1 MRENL
6 TKVTKKKIDPT
17 QSKEAGRPRNDIDW
31 EAFENLCSIY
41 CTQSEIAS
49 WFKVDTKT
57 LVNAVKKKYETEE
70 FSEVYK
76 KFSETGKCSL
86 RRYQF
91 VQAKTRPNMAIWLG
105 KQLLGQRDDP
115 SFDLLIRAEEAI
127 KQLAQKLEEM
137 ERIIKKSHTEPSPQ

>member
-1 MRENL
+1 MN
-6 TKVTKKKIDPT
+6 KKKDPT
-17 QSKEAGRPRNDIDW
+17 QSKHAGRPRNDIDW
-31 EAFENLCSIY
+31 EVFENLCAIY

-49 WFKVDTKT
+49 WFKIDTAT

-137 ERIIKKSHTEPSPQ
+137 ERIINKSHTEPSPQ